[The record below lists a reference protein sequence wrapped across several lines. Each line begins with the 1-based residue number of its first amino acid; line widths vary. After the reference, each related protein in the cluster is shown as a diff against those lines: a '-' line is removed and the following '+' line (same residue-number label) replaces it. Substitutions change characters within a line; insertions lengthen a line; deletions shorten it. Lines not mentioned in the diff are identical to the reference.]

1 MTYKTI
7 VIDPVQK
14 AKKRKTSPKRRMLV
28 KKNEAGHHRHW
39 FQLHKTDTL

>member
-14 AKKRKTSPKRRMLV
+14 AKKTEDFTETE
-28 KKNEAGHHRHW
+28 NAGE
-39 FQLHKTDTL
+39 KE